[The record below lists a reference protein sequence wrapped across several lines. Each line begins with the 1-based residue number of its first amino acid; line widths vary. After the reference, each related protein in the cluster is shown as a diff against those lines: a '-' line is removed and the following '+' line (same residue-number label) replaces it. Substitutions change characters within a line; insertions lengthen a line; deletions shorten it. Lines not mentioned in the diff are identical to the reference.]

1 MWFIFILIQTES
13 GHPTNQPTI
22 TYVLSVQVLNLFSF
36 HFHRLVLCSFL
47 LDALWVDVARNDV
60 AKWKY
65 FMQQKM
71 ISKFI
76 FRFSF
81 HFSTMSSKF
90 SVVFFSPWAENLHLL
105 CLPEH
110 ECQYD
115 RRFFYSSRF
124 LLTMMV
130 MMVLRG
136 QKSYTLSPLF
146 NRNRIISQIIGFICE
161 FIENNEAIP
170 KFKHHTLCQM

>member
-90 SVVFFSPWAENLHLL
+90 SVVFFPLSWKFALVMPARAWMSIRPTILL
-105 CLPEH
+105 FLSFLA
-110 ECQYD
+110 YD
-115 RRFFYSSRF
+115 DGDDGF
-124 LLTMMV
+124 TW
-130 MMVLRG
+130 
-136 QKSYTLSPLF
+136 P
-146 NRNRIISQIIGFICE
+146 NNRIHFRPFSIG
-161 FIENNEAIP
+161 IESFR
-170 KFKHHTLCQM
+170 K